1 MHVETDQLVLFGPP
15 GVGKSSVGRM
25 LEARGYYYFDGDAHS
40 LPEGVA
46 LNHQGR
52 GMTPELRDRDYAHI
66 INQFLDCASIHPLI
80 VMDYHFMFDRY
91 RLDLNRLN
99 PNLRWVYLVAPFQD
113 MMARFDRP
121 GHLLKDIDFIRRVS
135 EMFEEPSF
143 PVTRIDALLPI
154 DEVAKRVLNF

>member
-1 MHVETDQLVLFGPP
+1 MNADTDKLVLFGPP

-25 LEARGYYYFDGDAHS
+25 LESRGYYYFDGDAHS

-66 INQFLDCASIHPLI
+66 ISHFLDNASVQSSI

-91 RLDLNRLN
+91 RLDLRKLN
-99 PNLRWVYLVAPFQD
+99 TSLRWVYLVAPFQD
-113 MMARFDRP
+113 LVGRFDRP
-121 GHLLKDIDFIRRVS
+121 GHLLADISFIKKIFD
-135 EMFEEPSF
+135 MFEEPSF
-143 PVTRIDALLPI
+143 PVTRIDAMLPI
-154 DEVAKRVLNF
+154 DEVVKRVLNF